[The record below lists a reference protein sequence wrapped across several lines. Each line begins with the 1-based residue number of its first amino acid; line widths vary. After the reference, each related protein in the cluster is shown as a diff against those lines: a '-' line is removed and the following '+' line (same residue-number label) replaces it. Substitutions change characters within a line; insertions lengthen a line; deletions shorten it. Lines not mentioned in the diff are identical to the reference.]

1 MAHLVQIQT
10 QPYTHEFGFAQSQ
23 KNYTLSEFGEMADQ
37 FKADYFN
44 CAPHVWLH
52 CIEFSFLNLIL
63 IFLYKSVSLSV
74 VEKEFWRL
82 VSAIEESVS
91 VEYGAD
97 LHTNDYGSG
106 FPTKLTKNLLPSD
119 MVFKILFFI
128 QFKLIIIIIIVHF

>member
-1 MAHLVQIQT
+1 
-10 QPYTHEFGFAQSQ
+10 
-23 KNYTLSEFGEMADQ
+23 
-37 FKADYFN
+37 
-44 CAPHVWLH
+44 
-52 CIEFSFLNLIL
+52 
-63 IFLYKSVSLSV
+63 V

>member
-1 MAHLVQIQT
+1 L
-10 QPYTHEFGFAQSQ
+10 
-23 KNYTLSEFGEMADQ
+23 
-37 FKADYFN
+37 
-44 CAPHVWLH
+44 
-52 CIEFSFLNLIL
+52 
-63 IFLYKSVSLSV
+63 

-119 MVFKILFFI
+119 MVFNKILFSI
-128 QFKLIIIIIIVHF
+128 QFNSNNNFNFCLIILIIVNF